1 MPIRIATLA
10 VIIITA
16 FILSANT
23 EDTDID
29 HSIKPGDDFYRYENG
44 NWLKTAVIPSRQT
57 TFDTRAILMERTS
70 QRVRDLIQ
78 EAASAQP
85 AKGSAEQKVGDYF
98 ASFMDQN
105 AIETRGLTPLA
116 DEMAMISAIK
126 DKASLSAYLGS
137 TLNSEADGL
146 TANADHVFG
155 VWVNQSFADSKR
167 YVFHLL
173 QGGLGMPDRE
183 SYLDPSPKM
192 AALRAQY
199 QVHIAAILKLAGIA
213 DSETKAARILALEIR
228 MAQTHAPDSDAAD
241 VFKQNNPWKRSDFN
255 AKAPGM
261 DWNAYLK
268 SAGVATQP
276 EFIV

>member
-10 VIIITA
+10 VIIISA

-29 HSIKPGDDFYRYENG
+29 HSIKPGDDFYRYANG

-126 DKASLSAYLGS
+126 DKASLSAYLGT

-167 YVFHLL
+167 
-173 QGGLGMPDRE
+173 
-183 SYLDPSPKM
+183 
-192 AALRAQY
+192 
-199 QVHIAAILKLAGIA
+199 
-213 DSETKAARILALEIR
+213 
-228 MAQTHAPDSDAAD
+228 
-241 VFKQNNPWKRSDFN
+241 
-255 AKAPGM
+255 
-261 DWNAYLK
+261 
-268 SAGVATQP
+268 
-276 EFIV
+276 